1 MKLHLFS
8 NKKCVI
14 FGHDS
19 TRLECEREGTL
30 RIGATN
36 IKVAPG
42 EPISLPSIADG
53 TYKPCFTDSDGT
65 VYEGYVTVVRNGRIT
80 SPPKEALELF
90 DLRCRY
96 EELQTKMAEKFAILD
111 KEIED
116 LKSVFDTNSLNF
128 II

>member
-1 MKLHLFS
+1 MKLYTFS

-14 FGHDS
+14 FGHDP
-19 TRLECEREGTL
+19 TRLECDKEGWL
-30 RIGATN
+30 KIGATK
-36 IKVAPG
+36 IKVTPG
-42 EPISLPSIADG
+42 ESTNLPPIVDG
-53 TYKPCFTDSDGT
+53 TYKPSLLASDGT

-80 SPPKEALELF
+80 SPPKETLELF

-96 EELQTKMAEKFAILD
+96 EELQTKLAEKFAIID
-111 KEIED
+111 KEIAD

>member
-1 MKLHLFS
+1 MKLYTFS

-14 FGHDS
+14 FGHDP

-30 RIGATN
+30 KIGATK
-36 IKVAPG
+36 IQVAPG
-42 EPISLPSIADG
+42 EPISLPPIVDG
-53 TYKPCFTDSDGT
+53 TYKPSFTDLDGT

-80 SPPKEALELF
+80 PPSKEVLELL

-96 EELQTKMAEKFAILD
+96 EELQTKMAEKFDAID
-111 KEIED
+111 KEIQE
-116 LKSVFDTNSLNF
+116 LKGIFDTNSLNF

>member
-1 MKLHLFS
+1 MKLYTFS

-14 FGHDS
+14 YGHDP

-30 RIGATN
+30 RIGATK
-36 IKVAPG
+36 IQVIPG

-53 TYKPCFTDSDGT
+53 TYKPSFTDSDGT

-80 SPPKEALELF
+80 PPPKETLELL

-96 EELQTKMAEKFAILD
+96 EELQTKMADKFDAID
-111 KEIED
+111 KEIKE
-116 LKSVFDTNSLNF
+116 LKGIFDTNSLNF

>member
-1 MKLHLFS
+1 MKLYTFS

-14 FGHDS
+14 FGHDP
-19 TRLECEREGTL
+19 TRLECEREGWL
-30 RIGATN
+30 KFGPAK

-42 EPISLPSIADG
+42 DPTTLPPIVDG
-53 TYKPCFTDSDGT
+53 TYKPSFVASDGS

-80 SPPKEALELF
+80 SPPKETLELF

-96 EELQTKMAEKFAILD
+96 EELQTKMAEKFDAID
-111 KEIED
+111 KEIKE
-116 LKSVFDTNSLNF
+116 LKSIFDTNSLNF